1 MAAKF
6 SLISLRI
13 LFVFTWLFFPSLL
26 AWSVI
31 APGCFFP
38 LVSFAFIL
46 CVRGFLSCLVNLLGT
61 LRHLKVWG
69 AWVSLNHTSV
79 LSQPKP
85 HREKQHICLSSFFL
99 RKNWSFS
106 LPVKGLALFLNEIED
121 DSSCR
126 GGSRSYS
133 AHAPSLVCLFV
144 LSHIPIPLP
153 VVLSPLF
160 RLERSLA
167 LASGTWCRPWLSLP
181 AGHTCVDANILA
193 QSRSDSLLG
202 THAAG
207 QKEPCPQP
215 NHLTIVLL
223 LQRGRRV
230 CVEGL
235 RTWEGKPRHGVQW
248 PMWEKQ
254 LGLQRGHIF

>member
-1 MAAKF
+1 M
-6 SLISLRI
+6 
-13 LFVFTWLFFPSLL
+13 
-26 AWSVI
+26 
-31 APGCFFP
+31 
-38 LVSFAFIL
+38 
-46 CVRGFLSCLVNLLGT
+46 
-61 LRHLKVWG
+61 
-69 AWVSLNHTSV
+69 SLNHTSV

-99 RKNWSFS
+99 RKNRSFS

-167 LASGTWCRPWLSLP
+167 LASGTWCRPWLALP
-181 AGHTCVDANILA
+181 AGQTCVDANILA

-202 THAAG
+202 DTCSRSEGALPTAEPSYHCIASPKRKAG
-207 QKEPCPQP
+207 LC
-215 NHLTIVLL
+215 
-223 LQRGRRV
+223 RRPEDLRRKAQAWGAV
-230 CVEGL
+230 TNVGKATWTSKGPYFLNKVFFFFFFWGPAYAVEVSG
-235 RTWEGKPRHGVQW
+235 PRD
-248 PMWEKQ
+248 
-254 LGLQRGHIF
+254 